1 MEYLFIYLL
10 QIGFVIE
17 NITKI
22 FLPIVIAILL
32 GLSFLYFMT
41 SFAQQC
47 PHYDEDEKIKENAFF
62 KKNIKRF
69 VVCLIILLALNLIP
83 TKQTLLLMGG
93 TYLGKKAVNA
103 VITDEKIK
111 KVDTIINLQLDKYI
125 KELQGKEVT
134 NELN

>member
-22 FLPIVIAILL
+22 FLPIVIAMLS
-32 GLSFLYFMT
+32 GLSFLYFM
-41 SFAQQC
+41 ANIAHQC

-69 VVCLIILLALNLIP
+69 IICLIFLLILNLIP

-103 VITDEKIK
+103 VVTDEKIK
-111 KVDTIINLQLDKYI
+111 KVDAIINLQLDKYI
-125 KELQGKEVT
+125 KELQTK
-134 NELN
+134 

>member
-10 QIGFVIE
+10 QIGFIIE

-22 FLPIVIAILL
+22 FLPIVIVILL
-32 GLSFLYFMT
+32 VLGFFYFMA
-41 SFAQQC
+41 SIAHQC
-47 PHYDEDEKIKENAFF
+47 SHYDEDEKIKENAFF

-69 VVCLIILLALNLIP
+69 IICLIILLILNLIP

-103 VITDEKIK
+103 VVTDEKIK

-125 KELQGKEVT
+125 KELQGKEVK
-134 NELN
+134 